1 MTTIEDYIK
10 SIPKAELHVH
20 IEGTLEPELL
30 FKLAERNK
38 IRLKY
43 NSVEEL
49 RKAYDFHNLQSFL
62 DIYYEG
68 AGVLQTEEDFYDL
81 TVAYLEKA
89 RSQNV
94 LHTEIFFDPQTHTSR
109 GIPFETVINGIN
121 KALDDGKQKLD
132 ISSGLILCFLRHLS
146 EEEAFKTLKEA
157 LPHKHLI
164 LGVGLDS
171 SEKGHPPAKFERVF
185 AEARKEGFLTVAH
198 AGEEGPAAYVRDAVD
213 LLKISRIDHGN
224 NSLQD
229 SELVLKL
236 VDKRI
241 PLTVCPLSNHKLKVV
256 TDLRNHPLKK
266 MLDAGLFVTIN
277 SDDPA
282 YFGGYVNENFLAV
295 AENLSLTKKDIYQ
308 LAQNSFEA
316 SFISQAE
323 KQIFIEKLEKFKC

>member
-1 MTTIEDYIK
+1 MTTIKDYIQN
-10 SIPKAELHVH
+10 IPKAELHVH

-38 IRLKY
+38 ITLKHQ
-43 NSVEEL
+43 SVEEV

-68 AGVLQTEEDFYDL
+68 AGVLQTEADFYDL
-81 TVAYLEKA
+81 TWAYLEKA

-109 GIPFETVINGIN
+109 EIDFGTVINGIK
-121 KALDDGKQKLD
+121 KALNDGRQKLN
-132 ISSGLILCFLRHLS
+132 ISSNLILCFLRHLP
-146 EEEAFKTLKEA
+146 EEEAFKILKQA
-157 LPHKHLI
+157 LPYKDSI
-164 LGVGLDS
+164 IGVGLDS
-171 SEKGHPPAKFERVF
+171 SEKGNPPSKFEKVF

-198 AGEEGPAAYVRDAVD
+198 AGEEGPAAYVREAVD
-213 LLKISRIDHGN
+213 LLQISRIDHGN
-224 NSLQD
+224 NSLNDEFLVQ
-229 SELVLKL
+229 ELVEK
-236 VDKRI
+236 KI
-241 PLTVCPLSNHKLKVV
+241 PLTVCPLSNLKLKVV
-256 TDLRNHPLKK
+256 TDMRNHPLKK

-295 AENLSLTKKDIYQ
+295 AENLSLTKKEIYL
-308 LAQNSFEA
+308 LAKNSFDA

-323 KQIFIEKLEKFKC
+323 KQHFFDKLRNFEA

>member
-1 MTTIEDYIK
+1 MTMQAAYKHGVTGY
-10 SIPKAELHVH
+10 V
-20 IEGTLEPELL
+20 
-30 FKLAERNK
+30 RNK
-38 IRLKY
+38 SNGSIY
-43 NSVEEL
+43 IEVEGE
-49 RKAYDFHNLQSFL
+49 DENLQSFL
-62 DIYYEG
+62 DVYYEG
-68 AGVLQTEEDFYDL
+68 AGVLLKEQDFYDL
-81 TVAYLEKA
+81 TLAYLEKA

-109 GIPFETVINGIN
+109 GIDFGTVVNGIK
-121 KALDDGKQKLD
+121 KALDDGRQKLG
-132 ISSGLILCFLRHLS
+132 ISSNLILCFLRHLS
-146 EEEAFKTLKEA
+146 EEEAFKTLTQA
-157 LPHKHLI
+157 LPYKDLI
-164 LGVGLDS
+164 IGVGLDS

-224 NSLQD
+224 NSLHDEKLVQ
-229 SELVLKL
+229 ELVS
-236 VDKRI
+236 KRI
-241 PLTVCPLSNHKLKVV
+241 PLTVCPLSNLKLKVV
-256 TDLRNHPLKK
+256 TDLRFHPLKK

-308 LAQNSFEA
+308 LAKNSFEA

-323 KQIFIEKLEKFKC
+323 KQIFIEKLEKFKD